1 MRTKLNYAALA
12 IATALTMSGVTA
24 TVRGETVQGEV
35 TPNSNK
41 IQGTWN
47 MLVTFVDCATGVP
60 LGGTGVSLVSFA
72 QGGVITE
79 LARGSAPSS
88 RHPGLG
94 VWHHVHAREYA
105 GAFKFFRYNADG
117 TFAGKVVV
125 NQEII
130 YEPNDTLSIAA
141 LAGFYD
147 VAENLLMTRCVSTIG
162 TRFTGEE

>member
-12 IATALTMSGVTA
+12 IATALTMSGTTA
-24 TVRGETVQGEV
+24 TVRGETLQGEA
-35 TPNSNK
+35 TAKRGK

-47 MLVTFVDCATGVP
+47 MLVTFVDCTTADP

-94 VWHHVHAREYA
+94 VWRHVQGREYA
-105 GAFKFFRYNADG
+105 GAFKFFRYNPDG
-117 TFAGKVVV
+117 TFAGRVVV
-125 NQEII
+125 NQNIT
-130 YEPNDTLSIAA
+130 YEPDDTLSIAA
-141 LAGFYD
+141 LADFYD
-147 VAENLLMTRCVSTIG
+147 AAGTLLMTRCVSTIG
-162 TRFTGEE
+162 TRFTGQE